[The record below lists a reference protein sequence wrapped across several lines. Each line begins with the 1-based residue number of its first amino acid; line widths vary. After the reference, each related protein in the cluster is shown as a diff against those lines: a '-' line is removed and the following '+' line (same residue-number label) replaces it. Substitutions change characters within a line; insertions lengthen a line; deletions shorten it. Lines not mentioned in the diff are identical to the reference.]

1 MRFRMPRAMG
11 LKVTLWNIR
20 MSQAQ
25 NITLNLNMLV
35 LIKYTLKSDERTEGF

>member
-1 MRFRMPRAMG
+1 MRMPRAVG

-25 NITLNLNMLV
+25 SITLGLNMLV
-35 LIKYTLKSDERTEGF
+35 PIKYSLKLDEGTEGF